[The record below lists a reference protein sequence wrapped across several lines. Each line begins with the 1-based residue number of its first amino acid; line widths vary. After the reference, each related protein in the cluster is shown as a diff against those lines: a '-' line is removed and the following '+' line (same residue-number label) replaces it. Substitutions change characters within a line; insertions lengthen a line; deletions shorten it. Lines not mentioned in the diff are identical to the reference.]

1 MSVGSDTIGGRIAD
15 LRSDAGLS
23 QERFAEL
30 IGKSRNAVKMIEH
43 DESSPKADTLMS
55 ICEVLNT
62 SADLILFGEQGE
74 EKDEFS
80 QIGNRVNRLDP
91 KLREQFYSA
100 VSVYLLGLE
109 NIQNARK

>member
-1 MSVGSDTIGGRIAD
+1 MGSDTIGGRIAD

-43 DESSPKADTLMS
+43 DESLPKADTLMS

-62 SADLILFGEQGE
+62 SADMILFGEPNKG
-74 EKDEFS
+74 KDDIS
-80 QIGNRVNRLDP
+80 QIGDRVNKLDP
-91 KLREQFYSA
+91 ELREQFYGA

-109 NIQNARK
+109 NIQKTRK